1 LFKALWG
8 KVAGWLG
15 VLGGLA
21 LAALAL
27 LQVGRRQGR
36 GQAEQKQIKAD
47 MAVKISFDRRGPSI
61 AQSDQPSCS
70 NLSSTRVSCFSP
82 PKKPRLIPPVGTLT
96 FLFTRFGWKY
106 ALTKTVLC
114 IAI

>member
-1 LFKALWG
+1 MFKALWG

-36 GQAEQKQIKAD
+36 AQAEQKQTKAD
-47 MAVKISFDRRGPSI
+47 MAAVEVGRDAAETIERLDDDAVRDRAR
-61 AQSDQPSCS
+61 QRMLD
-70 NLSSTRVSCFSP
+70 TD
-82 PKKPRLIPPVGTLT
+82 
-96 FLFTRFGWKY
+96 GW
-106 ALTKTVLC
+106 
-114 IAI
+114 